1 MRFCAKNAP
10 YLDILSLEKF
20 MLNGARQSPL
30 RTPFLTVAAIMAAV
44 TIAGESNASEPAEDA
59 YAELK
64 SYYERPLYIP
74 FPSEAPYSPQLATL
88 GKMLF
93 FDPRLSSTGSM
104 NCASCHTPSFGYE
117 APVERAV
124 GAGGQPLPRH
134 ANTLLNMAWVA
145 PLFWDGRAETL
156 EEQAIGPITSPL
168 EMDGDFEDIVAKLS
182 EIQEYRV
189 WFEKLFPEQGVSK
202 DAILTA
208 IATYQR
214 TIVSG
219 WSPFDRWIEGD
230 ETAISDSA
238 KRGFAL
244 FNGKALCSDCHTG
257 WNFTDNEFYDL
268 GLGDDDPGRGAIETD
283 DEILKHTFKT
293 PGLRNLTLRAPFMH
307 NGALPD
313 LEAVILHY
321 ESGGMTRPTRSVQM
335 IEPFELTEEERK
347 DLIAFLLTLT
357 AEEEETAMPILPN

>member
-1 MRFCAKNAP
+1 
-10 YLDILSLEKF
+10 
-20 MLNGARQSPL
+20 MLKGARQGL
-30 RTPFLTVAAIMAAV
+30 VRALALAAAV
-44 TIAGESNASEPAEDA
+44 TAVTVTVTGGLNAAEPANDT

-64 SYYERPLYIP
+64 AQYSRPLYIP
-74 FPSEAPYSPQLATL
+74 FPAEAPYSPQLATL

-145 PLFWDGRAETL
+145 PLFWDGRAEDL
-156 EEQAIGPITSPL
+156 EEQAVGPITSPL
-168 EMDGDFEDIVAKLS
+168 EMAGDFDDIIAQLS
-182 EIQEYRV
+182 TIEEYRH
-189 WFEKLFPEQGVSK
+189 WFDKLFPGQGVSR
-202 DAILTA
+202 ASILTA

-219 WSPFDRWIEGD
+219 WAPFDRWVDGE
-230 ETAISDSA
+230 EAAISESA

-244 FNGKALCSDCHTG
+244 FNDKAACAECHTG
-257 WNFTDNEFYDL
+257 WNFTDNEFYDI
-268 GLGDDDPGRGAIETD
+268 GMGDEDVGRGAVETD
-283 DEILKHTFKT
+283 DDFMNHTFKT

-313 LEAVILHY
+313 LEAVIIHY
-321 ESGGMTRPTRSVQM
+321 EKGGIKRPSRSMQM
-335 IEPFELTEEERK
+335 IQPFELTDGERE
-347 DLIAFLLTLT
+347 DLLAFLRSLT
-357 AEEEETAMPILPN
+357 AEVSETAMPILPN